1 MNTVVISGRLVYE
14 PEIRLTS
21 NQTPFLSTRIA
32 VNRNDK
38 GKTTDFFNLKAW
50 NSTAKFICQYFHKGD
65 PIEIRGR
72 LETSARETTDGV
84 KSTETYIL
92 VEEVAFCLK
101 PAERTEPTEPTMAE
115 QAPTKPSNDMT
126 QNILDSGI
134 AELVDNT
141 PGVLPFEL

>member
-1 MNTVVISGRLVYE
+1 MNTVSVSGRFVYE
-14 PEIRLTS
+14 PEIRLTTNGVS
-21 NQTPFLSTRIA
+21 FISTRIA

-38 GKTTDFFNLKAW
+38 NRTTDFFNIKAW
-50 NSTAKFICQYFHKGD
+50 NSTAKFIVQYFHKGD

-101 PAERTEPTEPTMAE
+101 PAERTEPTAAE

-134 AELVDNT
+134 AELIDDT
-141 PGVLPFEL
+141 PGELPFEL

>member
-50 NSTAKFICQYFHKGD
+50 NSTAQFIQKYFHKGD

-72 LETSARETTDGV
+72 LETSYYEKNDGT
-84 KSTETYIL
+84 KTTETYIL
-92 VEEVAFCLK
+92 ADEVGFCLK
-101 PAERTEPTEPTMAE
+101 PQERPTEPTKTE
-115 QAPTKPSNDMT
+115 TFEAP
-126 QNILDSGI
+126 
-134 AELVDNT
+134 VT
-141 PGVLPFEL
+141 PDEVEETIGSLPFDL

>member
-1 MNTVVISGRLVYE
+1 MNIISVSGRFVYE
-14 PEIRLTS
+14 PEIRLTT
-21 NQTPFLSTRIA
+21 NGVPFLSTRIA

-38 GKTTDFFNLKAW
+38 NRTTDFFNIKAW
-50 NSTAKFICQYFHKGD
+50 NSTAKFIAQYFHKGD

-101 PAERTEPTEPTMAE
+101 PAERTEPTAAE

-134 AELVDNT
+134 AELIDDT
-141 PGVLPFEL
+141 PGELPFEL

>member
-50 NSTAKFICQYFHKGD
+50 NSTAQFIQKYFHNGD

-72 LETSARETTDGV
+72 LETSYYEKNDGT
-84 KSTETYIL
+84 KTTETYIL
-92 VEEVAFCLK
+92 ADEVSFCLK
-101 PAERTEPTEPTMAE
+101 PQERPTEPTKTE
-115 QAPTKPSNDMT
+115 TFEAP
-126 QNILDSGI
+126 
-134 AELVDNT
+134 VT
-141 PGVLPFEL
+141 PDEVEEAIGSLPFDL

>member
-1 MNTVVISGRLVYE
+1 MNIVSVSGRFVYE
-14 PEIRLTS
+14 PEVRLTTS
-21 NQTPFLSTRIA
+21 GVPFLSTRIA

-38 GKTTDFFNLKAW
+38 NRTTDFFNIKAW
-50 NSTAKFICQYFHKGD
+50 NSTAKFIGQYFHKGD

-72 LETSARETTDGV
+72 LETSVRETTDGV

-101 PAERTEPTEPTMAE
+101 PAERTEPTAAE

-134 AELVDNT
+134 AELIDDT
-141 PGVLPFEL
+141 PGELPFEL

>member
-1 MNTVVISGRLVYE
+1 MNIVSVSGRFVYE
-14 PEIRLTS
+14 PEIRLTT
-21 NQTPFLSTRIA
+21 NGVPFLSTRIA

-38 GKTTDFFNLKAW
+38 NRTADFFNIKAW
-50 NSTAKFICQYFHKGD
+50 NSTAKFIVQYFHKGD

-101 PAERTEPTEPTMAE
+101 PAERTEPTAAE

-134 AELVDNT
+134 AELIDDT
-141 PGVLPFEL
+141 PGELPFEL